1 MQMHR
6 SLSVAR
12 ILLVALVITP
22 LFVGS
27 GRAQGT
33 ADSAYLG
40 KFTLKQQIRW
50 GKSSLCPGHYTLT
63 ITSSSS
69 PVIVKVQNEDTGES
83 FRVMTSIRE
92 EKTSGVNGLFLQAKN
107 GQRTVHSLSVPEIG
121 MVLIYEPALAH
132 RPVLETHASQ
142 IVPVQLAKM

>member
-1 MQMHR
+1 MF
-6 SLSVAR
+6 
-12 ILLVALVITP
+12 LVALVITP

-27 GRAQGT
+27 ARAQGT

-40 KFTLKQQIRW
+40 KFTLTHQICW
-50 GKSSLCPGHYTLT
+50 GRSLLRPGHYTLT

-83 FRVMTSIRE
+83 FRVITSVHE
-92 EKTSGVNGLFLQAKN
+92 EKTSGINGLFLRTKN

-132 RPVLETHASQ
+132 EPVLETCASQ
-142 IVPVQLAKM
+142 VVPVQLAKM

>member
-1 MQMHR
+1 MEMYR
-6 SLSVAR
+6 ALSVAR
-12 ILLVALVITP
+12 IFLVALVITP
-22 LFVGS
+22 LFVWS